1 MSKVIRTILP
11 KLDLNIR
18 ISFVT
23 QTILSQLNLNFWTS
37 SVKENA
43 ETELYPEDVIGDKND
58 FAQVGRNVKD
68 VSDVDNFCDV

>member
-1 MSKVIRTILP
+1 M
-11 KLDLNIR
+11 
-18 ISFVT
+18 
-23 QTILSQLNLNFWTS
+23 
-37 SVKENA
+37 KENA